1 MKRAEPKASCPE
13 SKIHQGTPPTCP
25 KVVVGSVLE
34 FALLQPDLP
43 TQNLHLRFSQ
53 LVVFFRPPTHS
64 FVSCFAVPITIFV
77 EWQPE
82 EQNVSTKNWNW
93 LWQTWRPFAKS
104 HWSPVWI
111 KFVAPLKTIWPN
123 SLAGTMLDQAGV
135 SLHAKSCTIELVF
148 PFQHLVVNRK
158 CGTANSSVNKAD
170 FNHCFKLGNFHWVN
184 TIHDVFFFEGPSD
197 QRLSTKCHRNLSKL
211 DCKLSSEDAPLTS
224 KTAQLSNSILPQTVQ
239 LRLSSKTV
247 QLTA

>member
-64 FVSCFAVPITIFV
+64 FVSCFAVPITIFA

-93 LWQTWRPFAKS
+93 LWQTWRPFSKS
-104 HWSPVWI
+104 HWSPIWI
-111 KFVAPLKTIWPN
+111 KFVAPLKAIWPN

-158 CGTANSSVNKAD
+158 CGTANSFVNKAD
-170 FNHCFKLGNFHWVN
+170 FNDCFIVRQFSLSQ
-184 TIHDVFFFEGPSD
+184 HD
-197 QRLSTKCHRNLSKL
+197 
-211 DCKLSSEDAPLTS
+211 
-224 KTAQLSNSILPQTVQ
+224 
-239 LRLSSKTV
+239 
-247 QLTA
+247 